1 MADEANIQSYLEAI
15 IDAKITGVL
24 ESMFKRIDVQSQQIS
39 NDVQSQQISNLQTS
53 VLDYQSRISS
63 LETQNT
69 DLVNRILN
77 LEEHAILLCNILT

>member
-39 NDVQSQQISNLQTS
+39 NLQTTI
-53 VLDYQSRISS
+53 LNYESRLNS
-63 LETQNT
+63 LESQEFI
-69 DLVNRILN
+69 RII
-77 LEEHAILLCNILT
+77 EY